1 LIKTV
6 VVDLETTNLRSDIG
20 TLIVACFG
28 EMDTDGNVTT
38 LETRDILD
46 IGKGSVAQRERK
58 LVLWAIEQ
66 WSNAD
71 IIIGQ
76 NHKAFDQKFLQGVML
91 RHGIMD
97 GILPKRILIDT
108 YQTGKG
114 SFGMG
119 MSMGNVVDVL
129 GIGKKDAPEKGDWR
143 EANTGDPEALARIR
157 TRCESDVV
165 MTGEMWRRLKP
176 TYMVKYGR

>member
-1 LIKTV
+1 MRTY
-6 VVDLETTNLRSDIG
+6 VVDFETTSLRSDIG

-28 EMDTDGNVTT
+28 ELDSSGNVT
-38 LETRDILD
+38 DILVQD
-46 IGKGSVAQRERK
+46 IQSIGTGTVAQREKK
-58 LVLWAIEQ
+58 LAQWAVARWTE
-66 WSNAD
+66 AD
-71 IIIGQ
+71 ILIGQ

-91 RHGIMD
+91 RQGISN
-97 GILPKRILIDT
+97 GILPRRIMIDT

-143 EANTGDPEALARIR
+143 EANHGDKEALARIKE
-157 TRCESDVV
+157 RCISDVH
-165 MTGEMWRRLKP
+165 MTSKMWAALKP
-176 TYMVKYGR
+176 TYFHKYGR